1 LKKILF
7 RVNSSSNIGLGHLM
21 RCLTLAKEYK
31 DSKIYFACEN
41 LAGNFNQKVIEEGYS
56 LKVLK
61 SNDKKEF
68 LKLIKKLK
76 IDFIVIDNYDIDF
89 SFEKYI
95 KQNSKVKL
103 LCFDDIYKKH
113 YCDIVL
119 NHNIYAK
126 EEKYK
131 KLVPSFCELRCGK
144 KHTLI
149 RDEFKKQKKVKKK
162 NEIFVAM
169 GGVDHLGLNP
179 KIIDVLVKYFKKYRV
194 NIITSSSNK
203 NLKALKKKCSKY
215 QNINLYIDS
224 KKIAKLMVRSSFAI
238 VTPSVTVHEVIYMNL
253 DFIAIKT
260 ADNQRYMYKYLKK
273 KKYKVLETF
282 SNKKLVK
289 LINGIKSES
298 KR

>member
-1 LKKILF
+1 MKKILF

-21 RCLTLAKEYK
+21 RSLTLAKEYR

-41 LAGNFNQKVIEEGYS
+41 LAGNFNQKVIDEGYS

-76 IDFIVIDNYDIDF
+76 IDFIVIDNYNIDY

-103 LCFDDIYKKH
+103 LCFDDTYEKH
-113 YCDIVL
+113 YCNIVL
-119 NHNIYAK
+119 NHNLYAR
-126 EEKYK
+126 K
-131 KLVPSFCELRCGK
+131 KDYVGLVPDFCELRCGEK
-144 KHTLI
+144 YTLI

-224 KKIAKLMVRSSFAI
+224 KKIAKLMARSSFAI
-238 VTPSVTVHEVIYMNL
+238 VTPSVTVHEVIFMNL
-253 DFIAIKT
+253 PFIAIKT
-260 ADNQRYMYKYLKK
+260 ADNQKYMYKYLKK
-273 KKYKVLETF
+273 KKYRIVKKF
-282 SNKKLVK
+282 SHKKLIK